1 MKFSIAAFLLLLTAC
16 NFADSQENASNNASN
31 MSGTIQISFEQAE
44 FIHQGKTYYLN
55 DKNGVLSK
63 LVKQKRAANKA
74 FFIKEDICLNGY
86 IQTEAHNDNHGF
98 GALGQYDKA
107 FFVQKI
113 C

>member
-1 MKFSIAAFLLLLTAC
+1 M
-16 NFADSQENASNNASN
+16 N
-31 MSGTIQISFEQAE
+31 GTIQISFEQAE

-98 GALGQYDKA
+98 GALEQYDKA